1 MESTGAGEAR
11 ACAAPARPPA
21 RALAP
26 ALALALALALAAAA
40 GLAAASARAQP
51 ANRPGTDLDDEAA
64 AGALNSEMLSV
75 DVRVRVVNGTT
86 RQPGQAESVV
96 LQESGPA
103 PHAIAAARDVAG
115 EVVLRDLILD
125 ETRTYLVLVSAGG
138 ISYAARATGR
148 DLAAGPVT
156 VYTFT
161 TTTDRSALAVSELNL
176 VIKRAESKLELEYLI
191 TIVNETS
198 PQQTVVPDPT
208 SFELLLPEDAAGA
221 SLEVLSGPA
230 PQTLAPVAG
239 VKPARAGLAL
249 PIRSGA
255 TRLRATTS
263 LPYNGRG
270 ARLRLESSLPVRQL
284 TLLTFPA
291 DLEVEGGSF
300 DDAGIAADTGY
311 RQWRG
316 APLGSDQTLEWDVSG
331 GAAPRVDTGQR
342 LRPTLGLDRLGRA
355 VSRARGA
362 GSRLWIALAVA
373 AAAAA
378 AAILLRRRGAPPA
391 EPPEN
396 GKPRRRRRS
405 AP

>member
-1 MESTGAGEAR
+1 MESKGADEAR
-11 ACAAPARPPA
+11 
-21 RALAP
+21 P
-26 ALALALALALAAAA
+26 ALALALALTLALAAAA
-40 GLAAASARAQP
+40 GLAADPAHAQP
-51 ANRPGTDLDDEAA
+51 ANRPGADLDDEAA

-96 LQESGPA
+96 LQEFGPA
-103 PHAIAAARDVAG
+103 AHTIAEARDVAG

-138 ISYAARATGR
+138 ISYAARTTGR

-191 TIVNETS
+191 TIVNETR

-208 SFELLLPEDAAGA
+208 SFELLLPEDAVGA
-221 SLEVLSGPA
+221 SLEVLSGAA
-230 PQTLAPVAG
+230 PQKLAPVAG
-239 VKPARAGLAL
+239 VKPERAALAL

-263 LPYNGRG
+263 LPYDGRS
-270 ARLRLESSLPVRQL
+270 ARLRLEASLPVRQL

-291 DLEVEGGSF
+291 DLEVEGGPF
-300 DDAGIAADTGY
+300 DDAGVAEDTGY

-316 APLGSDQTLEWDVSG
+316 SPLGADQALEWDVSG
-331 GAAPRVDTGQR
+331 GAAPRVDSGPR
-342 LRPTLGLDRLGRA
+342 LRPTLGLEKIGRA

-362 GSRLWIALAVA
+362 GPGLWIALAVVAVA
-373 AAAAA
+373 AT

-391 EPPEN
+391 DAPED
-396 GKPRRRRRS
+396 GKPRRRRRR